1 MKKSEIRL
9 IITGIASLVIAVILA
24 VITTIVFITNVTMAA
39 DVTKIQ
45 EGFES
50 IRSTI
55 ESVAEDV
62 SDVNVDIDVEQISE
76 NLNALE
82 EITG

>member
-45 EGFES
+45 DGFES